1 MEADGTEPNLVMLN
15 LLMNAFSIAG
25 KHLEATAVFEHM
37 KESVSTLLNQI
48 RLFMRSS
55 SIPSF

>member
-25 KHLEATAVFEHM
+25 KYLEATAVFEHI
-37 KESVSTLLNQI
+37 KESVSTLPNQI

-55 SIPSF
+55 SVPSF